1 MKILYDYKIFYQQRF
16 GGISSYFYHLANQIK
31 ETDNEFLFYSPVH
44 KNFYFSNIR
53 KQNRIG
59 NYLRFLPSSGYKF
72 YEFIN
77 HTFTEKFIKSYK
89 PDIIHETYYSN
100 KKYILKK
107 KMVCTVYDMINERYP
122 DFFNNHKEIS
132 LMKKKTIDRADKVI
146 CISNKTKEDLI
157 NYFSINENKIEVVYL
172 ASGIKEK
179 KLTVNLEKKYPN
191 HLLFVG
197 SRRGYKNYSNFI
209 SAYSNSRILRQ
220 NFKIIF
226 FGGER
231 VSNFDYEIIKRNKI
245 NPKNILFLN
254 DKQTNLAFLYSNVAA
269 LIYPSFYEGFGLPI
283 IEAMSFSCP
292 VISSWGGS
300 LKEIGGD
307 GIEYFNPTD
316 IDDISF
322 KLEKI
327 LFSDETLKKQIKYG
341 VERSQQFSWEKC
353 AKETIDVYKDI

>member
-16 GGISSYFYHLANQIK
+16 GGISSYFYNLANELK
-31 ETDNEFLFYSPVH
+31 KTDNQFLFYSPLH
-44 KNFYFSNIR
+44 KNFYFNTLN
-53 KQNRIG
+53 KQNQIG
-59 NYLRFLPSSGYKF
+59 NYLRFLPSVGSKF

-89 PDIIHETYYSN
+89 PDIVHETYYSN
-100 KKYILKK
+100 KKYNSKNKI
-107 KMVCTVYDMINERYP
+107 VCTVYDMTSERYP
-122 DFFNNHKEIS
+122 DFFKNHKKIS
-132 LMKKKTIDRADKVI
+132 FIKRQTINRADKII
-146 CISNKTKEDLI
+146 CISKKTKEDLI

-179 KLTVNLEKKYPN
+179 RLRINLEKKYPN

-197 SRRGYKNYSNFI
+197 SRRGYKNYNNFI
-209 SAYSNSRILRQ
+209 SAYAKSKTLRQ

-231 VSNFDYEIIKRNKI
+231 VSKLDYMVIKQNKLDLKNF
-245 NPKNILFLN
+245 LFLD
-254 DKQTNLAFLYSNVAA
+254 DKKASLPFLYSNVAA

-283 IEAMSFSCP
+283 VEAMSFSCP

-307 GIEYFNPTD
+307 GIEYFNPNE
-316 IDDISF
+316 IEDISY
-322 KLEKI
+322 KLEKV
-327 LFSDETLKKQIKYG
+327 LFSKKILKAQIEYG
-341 VERSQQFSWEKC
+341 IRRSQKFSWEKC
-353 AKETIDVYKDI
+353 ATETINVYKNI